1 MLTATVPA
9 GIRPE
14 VCRDFL
20 KGSCF
25 RDNCRYA
32 HSGHETIGVAAQP
45 TQTSAQPV
53 CRDFQNGRCFR
64 GSCRFFHGSGG
75 DVSTM
80 AGGGASGFGI
90 YGYDQNGFDNGFAHG
105 RLGPLAHLHPHS
117 VHALARV
124 MSLSNVGFPPHLGAM
139 GNSAPH
145 SFGGHPHSFDAP
157 VFAAAH
163 GAHDPH
169 VFLGASGFYPNDS
182 SAEAAALAATQTSQ
196 HGGVPGAAAQTL
208 FALQSAQLRGQQR
221 QMQGVTPNNNV
232 RFVPQAASFQA
243 DQWAAIQATQAV
255 SANVVGGFV
264 PVSRTAA
271 PPRTETT
278 VTSGL
283 LAQSLGHVRPPRIGN
298 GPGPNHGH
306 VRSDGHITHAGNN
319 SHTNGHGDG
328 GQTMESN
335 DGVDI
340 FPKMFWEAQNGRVVP
355 PAAHAGGYREPRTA
369 TTSYDDRVYAPNNA
383 GGGTGLAHTDSGNLN
398 SPSMWSLG
406 STQPRDLGPPRD
418 AREPEA
424 SRRASF
430 GGVASFGNASLDGRV
445 SLDGQLVSRTDGFGR
460 NPGGLWDDKSHVFA
474 PAAYAHSSR
483 TTLDGRAS
491 VETIIP
497 PDRGG
502 TLDSVG
508 SDGGGGYREHVPLG
522 AVAKQESVSPA
533 WANSV
538 PGFGK
543 PENQTQ
549 HDPDS
554 RSGRSSYSLF

>member
-1 MLTATVPA
+1 M
-9 GIRPE
+9 
-14 VCRDFL
+14 
-20 KGSCF
+20 
-25 RDNCRYA
+25 
-32 HSGHETIGVAAQP
+32 
-45 TQTSAQPV
+45 
-53 CRDFQNGRCFR
+53 
-64 GSCRFFHGSGG
+64 GG
-75 DVSTM
+75 DP
-80 AGGGASGFGI
+80 GYASGE
-90 YGYDQNGFDNGFAHG
+90 
-105 RLGPLAHLHPHS
+105 RE
-117 VHALARV
+117 R
-124 MSLSNVGFPPHLGAM
+124 
-139 GNSAPH
+139 
-145 SFGGHPHSFDAP
+145 GGWFCD
-157 VFAAAH
+157 
-163 GAHDPH
+163 
-169 VFLGASGFYPNDS
+169 
-182 SAEAAALAATQTSQ
+182 
-196 HGGVPGAAAQTL
+196 GVTHRGAAANRDDSHERV
-208 FALQSAQLRGQQR
+208 AR
-221 QMQGVTPNNNV
+221 
-232 RFVPQAASFQA
+232 
-243 DQWAAIQATQAV
+243 AIAGARARTYCLSQK
-255 SANVVGGFV
+255 
-264 PVSRTAA
+264 SRH
-271 PPRTETT
+271 T
-278 VTSGL
+278 VCPYKTDTFFHLS
-283 LAQSLGHVRPPRIGN
+283 QPPRIGN

-328 GQTMESN
+328 GQTIESN

-418 AREPEA
+418 VREPEA

-430 GGVASFGNASLDGRV
+430 GGVASFENASLDGRV